1 MLTDSFGEI
10 ISVVEKVEIS
20 NTEIWFCYPGQ
31 SPSHFAVSVLTCKM
45 RVEPDDL

>member
-10 ISVVEKVEIS
+10 IRVVEKVEIS
-20 NTEIWFCYPGQ
+20 NTKIWFCSPEQ
-31 SPSHFAVSVLTCKM
+31 SPSHFGVSVLICKM